1 MTIYTDGSCL
11 GNPGPGGFGVIVVDN
26 DVVIDAYSE
35 REPQTTNNR
44 EEMKAIIYMRQ
55 NTMAQKRE
63 ISLSQQSI
71 AILLIV

>member
-35 REPQTTNNR
+35 REPQTIER
-44 EEMKAIIYMRQ
+44 K
-55 NTMAQKRE
+55 
-63 ISLSQQSI
+63 
-71 AILLIV
+71 

>member
-44 EEMKAIIYMRQ
+44 EEMKAIIY
-55 NTMAQKRE
+55 ALEHYGAKRE
-63 ISLSQQSI
+63 ISLSQ
-71 AILLIV
+71 